1 MWKGDRSSSRLDIY
15 PFKSIAIMSALNP
28 LSAQSKS
35 NQQNGRPWINWTT
48 YTTWTTTKN
57 LHTASIHCRAWAK
70 LDNNKQGAYN
80 LYIADFCSSNFSET
94 RG

>member
-1 MWKGDRSSSRLDIY
+1 MWKGDHSSSRLDRG
-15 PFKSIAIMSALNP
+15 PFKSMAIMSVLNP

-35 NQQNGRPWINWTT
+35 NQQKGRPWINWTT

-57 LHTASIHCRAWAK
+57 LYTASIHWGAWAK

-80 LYIADFCSSNFSET
+80 LYTADFCSSNF
-94 RG
+94 